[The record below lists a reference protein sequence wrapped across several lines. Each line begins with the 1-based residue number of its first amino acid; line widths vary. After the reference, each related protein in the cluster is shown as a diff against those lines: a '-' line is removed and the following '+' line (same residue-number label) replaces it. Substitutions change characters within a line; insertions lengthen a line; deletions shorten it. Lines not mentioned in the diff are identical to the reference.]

1 MDKPIQTPNPETE
14 DDLATVISAL
24 EKFLELPPES
34 RIQVLE
40 KLRELTDE

>member
-1 MDKPIQTPNPETE
+1 MDESNKTPNLETE
-14 DDLATVISAL
+14 DDLTTVISAL

-40 KLRELTDE
+40 KLRELTGE